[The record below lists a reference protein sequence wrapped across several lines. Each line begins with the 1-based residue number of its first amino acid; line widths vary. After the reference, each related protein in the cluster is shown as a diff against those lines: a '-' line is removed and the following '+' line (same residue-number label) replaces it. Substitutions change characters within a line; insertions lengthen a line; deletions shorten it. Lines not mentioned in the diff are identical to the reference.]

1 MKISFS
7 DSELEQIRK
16 AVGAAEQQTAG
27 EIVPY
32 VVDRCGGYEVA
43 IWRGAGLLAVALL
56 AASLVFLQFYEGWG
70 FAWLHSPW
78 GPALVMLA
86 GAAVG
91 AAMVTTIPALRRYFA
106 GPSRL
111 ARTVHHRAMRAF
123 VEEEVFKTQDRTGIL
138 LFISLFEH
146 RIEVLGDEGI
156 NKAVSSDD
164 WVDVVQTIQSGIASG
179 HITDGIVNAIAK
191 CGALLK
197 SHGVDIRPDDTDE
210 LSNRLRFGS
219 DE

>member
-1 MKISFS
+1 MNISFS
-7 DSELEQIRK
+7 ESELEQIRK
-16 AVGAAEQQTAG
+16 AVGAAEQQTSG

-56 AASLVFLQFYEGWG
+56 TASLVFLQFYEGWG

-91 AAMVTTIPALRRYFA
+91 ALMVATIPALRRYFA

-156 NKAVSSDD
+156 NRAVSTDD
-164 WVDVVQTIQSGIASG
+164 WVDVVQTVQNGIASG
-179 HITDGIVNAIAK
+179 RIAEGIVDAIGK
-191 CGALLK
+191 CGALLN